1 MPPEAALADGCQ
13 ELCAITDTSR
23 FYRTKNVHCWPSTQR
38 GWYPNRDKIDFG
50 PARSHSAILTITCY
64 LNNEFWLELA
74 AVCAFEADRLTS
86 LKGAGMLQHW
96 LNSQTKDS
104 SCQTE
109 VYWGEM
115 GRLLLTAKRSSG
127 WHLLKKDGSKVN
139 IIKTSLVSLIEQ
151 WMTVGFGLKG

>member
-23 FYRTKNVHCWPSTQR
+23 FYRTKNVHCWPTTQR

-74 AVCAFEADRLTS
+74 AVCALEADRLTS
-86 LKGAGMLQHW
+86 LKGAGMLQQW
-96 LNSQTKDS
+96 FYSL
-104 SCQTE
+104 
-109 VYWGEM
+109 
-115 GRLLLTAKRSSG
+115 SG
-127 WHLLKKDGSKVN
+127 W
-139 IIKTSLVSLIEQ
+139 IARPKTVAAKQRFTGVRWEGCYWQSRDHPVGTCYKRMVQKLI
-151 WMTVGFGLKG
+151 L